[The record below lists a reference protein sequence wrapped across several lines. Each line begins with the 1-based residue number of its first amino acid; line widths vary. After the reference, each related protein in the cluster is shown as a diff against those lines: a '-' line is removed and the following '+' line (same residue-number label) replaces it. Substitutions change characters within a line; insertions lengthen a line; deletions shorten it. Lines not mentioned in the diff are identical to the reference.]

1 MKAFDIVGYTYKAA
15 NYCAECVENVL
26 TVEGGEYDGWKL
38 GKGIY
43 MPTEES
49 LNEIAYHFGID
60 RNDEYSFDSGD
71 FPKVIF
77 QSMVEDSEQCAQCE
91 NEF

>member
-15 NYCAECVENVL
+15 TYCADCIENVL
-26 TVEGGEYDGWKL
+26 TVDDGEYDGWKL

-43 MPTEES
+43 MPVEDS
-49 LNEIAYHFGID
+49 LNEIAYHFGINRD
-60 RNDEYSFDSGD
+60 NEYSFDSDD

-77 QSMVEDSEQCAQCE
+77 QSMVEDGEQCAQCG
-91 NEF
+91 NEL